1 MERGLRD
8 LIAQNPGEEFRGLY
22 VEGGLN
28 PTRRNV
34 LAPGAIGMY
43 SGGSIYNPAQVMR
56 DAAVSSFTAKL
67 DAKVAI
73 IKDKSYV
80 ELPIEEIKELI
91 ALTKPDEA
99 ASEYVWNPVAVGE
112 SLLQFAKLHNQKTGF
127 VYVDRDR
134 GLKENRRETQGI
146 LDGGEAGTVPKSRI
160 TLFLLRTRSEGKACA
175 AWWPQI
181 RFPDG
186 RYAFAFSI

>member
-1 MERGLRD
+1 
-8 LIAQNPGEEFRGLY
+8 
-22 VEGGLN
+22 
-28 PTRRNV
+28 
-34 LAPGAIGMY
+34 MY

-56 DAAVSSFTAKL
+56 DATVNSFTLKL
-67 DAKVAI
+67 DSKVAN
-73 IKDKSYV
+73 IKDKSYL
-80 ELPIEEIKELI
+80 ELPIEEIRDLI
-91 ALTKPDEA
+91 ALTKPDA
-99 ASEYVWNPVAVGE
+99 AATEYVWNPVAVGE
-112 SLLQFAKLHNQKTGF
+112 SLMQFGKLHNQKTGV

-160 TLFLLRTRSEGKACA
+160 TLFLLRTRPDGKSSA